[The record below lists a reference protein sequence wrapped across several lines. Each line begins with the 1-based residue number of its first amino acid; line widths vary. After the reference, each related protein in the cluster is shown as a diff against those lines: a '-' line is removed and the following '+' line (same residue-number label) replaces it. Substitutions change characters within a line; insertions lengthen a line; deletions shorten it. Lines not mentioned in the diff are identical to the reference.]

1 MARETVVTEEHVLEI
16 CEDIGTCWHDLG
28 IKLKLQREILL
39 NINADYS
46 LCREKAREMLYK
58 WMNREGSSAT
68 VGSLADALKD
78 IGNKRVAQKLLAKT
92 ARRLNTDFVDPRTIE
107 PFLANRLIPLDKG
120 EGAVRPIG
128 VGEVIRRVIGKCVM
142 KVTKQDVIE
151 ASGSLQVCAGLKSG
165 SEAAV
170 HAIHSIFEADET
182 DAVLLIDASNAFNA
196 LNRAAALHNIRVL
209 CPPIATYAINT
220 YREPARLFIIGG
232 KEIKSAEGTTQGD
245 PLAMGIYAISLQPL
259 ITRLGISNDLKQC
272 WFADDAS
279 GAGSLEDI
287 KRWWD
292 VLTEAGPDLGYYPN
306 AKKCWLITKPDKKDH
321 AKAIFEGTAINIST
335 QGQKHLGA
343 ALGSRAYLE
352 EYVDGK
358 VEEWV
363 SQVVKLAEYATSNPQ
378 ACYAAFTFGLRHRWT
393 YFLRTLP
400 DIEDLLEPLERAIA
414 DVLIPSITD
423 HHCTKEE
430 RDLVALPVRLGG
442 LGLINPSQDA
452 ASQFKV
458 STKITAPLVEKII
471 AQDHETPADTAV
483 KTLQQCVRRE
493 TNEALQT
500 RLGNVRESLPQ
511 KTQRAIDLA
520 TEKGASNWLTVLPL
534 KDMGYNLNKGEFRD
548 AVKLRYDWEID
559 DKPTVCVC
567 GDAFTI
573 DHAMICRRGGFIIQR
588 HNELR
593 DLEADLLKMVCNDV
607 EIEPVLQEL
616 TGERLPSG
624 ANTTPDAR
632 LDIHARGFWEKQRS
646 AFFDVRVCHPN
657 ADSYKDQTPKQIYRN
672 HENEKKRAY
681 ADRVLQVE
689 QGTFTP
695 LVFTS
700 TGGMGEECKRYHSR
714 LAELIAA
721 KKGEDYATTVS
732 WIRSKVSFA
741 ILRSA
746 LICLRGSR
754 TVKRN
759 RNIDIYDMDFQ
770 VENSQKEELKTEI
783 SNARRNSAKL
793 QEEVSSVCLEKEQQ
807 THKKT
812 LEKFEE
818 VKKSLYE
825 LLMAKDEDDKEV
837 METRVQQLNTTI
849 KELEEKLLTEK
860 SEKEFYVK
868 EATRLQN
875 LCYEMDNDLGIL
887 KERFEKIS
895 KDDKDSNET
904 LPDYNNN
911 VLNETTCREIMF
923 EGKEEMK
930 TELNRARTHSAK
942 LREKVHLMK
951 AGLEEEQQ
959 IDERTQEKLEKVM
972 KSLYEL
978 LMTKDKDN
986 NIETR
991 VLALEATI
999 KGLEEELS
1007 TEKCDKKNLDRI
1019 CDQMNENSN
1028 SLKESFEKISEEHKK
1043 LVESLSDYRNN
1054 VFNES
1059 SCSEEEMRL
1068 ISPREEIV
1076 VVNAFKR
1083 DNTISSLK
1091 RPKNPWLHDKAT
1103 STEELTG

>member
-1 MARETVVTEEHVLEI
+1 
-16 CEDIGTCWHDLG
+16 
-28 IKLKLQREILL
+28 
-39 NINADYS
+39 
-46 LCREKAREMLYK
+46 
-58 WMNREGSSAT
+58 
-68 VGSLADALKD
+68 
-78 IGNKRVAQKLLAKT
+78 
-92 ARRLNTDFVDPRTIE
+92 
-107 PFLANRLIPLDKG
+107 
-120 EGAVRPIG
+120 
-128 VGEVIRRVIGKCVM
+128 
-142 KVTKQDVIE
+142 
-151 ASGSLQVCAGLKSG
+151 
-165 SEAAV
+165 
-170 HAIHSIFEADET
+170 
-182 DAVLLIDASNAFNA
+182 
-196 LNRAAALHNIRVL
+196 
-209 CPPIATYAINT
+209 
-220 YREPARLFIIGG
+220 
-232 KEIKSAEGTTQGD
+232 
-245 PLAMGIYAISLQPL
+245 MGIYAISLQPL

-378 ACYAAFTFGLRHRWT
+378 VCYAAFTFGLCHRWT

-430 RDLVALPVRLGG
+430 RDQVALPVRLGG
-442 LGLINPSQDA
+442 LGLINPSHDA

-511 KTQRAIDLA
+511 KTQRATDLA

-573 DHAMICRRGGFIIQR
+573 DHAMICWRGGFIIQR

-593 DLEADLLKMVCNDV
+593 DLEADLLKMVCSDV

-632 LDIHARGFWEKQRS
+632 LDIHARGFWEKQRF

-746 LICLRGSR
+746 LICLRGSG

-770 VENSQKEELKTEI
+770 VENS
-783 SNARRNSAKL
+783 
-793 QEEVSSVCLEKEQQ
+793 
-807 THKKT
+807 
-812 LEKFEE
+812 
-818 VKKSLYE
+818 
-825 LLMAKDEDDKEV
+825 
-837 METRVQQLNTTI
+837 
-849 KELEEKLLTEK
+849 
-860 SEKEFYVK
+860 
-868 EATRLQN
+868 
-875 LCYEMDNDLGIL
+875 
-887 KERFEKIS
+887 
-895 KDDKDSNET
+895 
-904 LPDYNNN
+904 
-911 VLNETTCREIMF
+911 
-923 EGKEEMK
+923 
-930 TELNRARTHSAK
+930 RTA
-942 LREKVHLMK
+942 
-951 AGLEEEQQ
+951 
-959 IDERTQEKLEKVM
+959 I
-972 KSLYEL
+972 
-978 LMTKDKDN
+978 
-986 NIETR
+986 
-991 VLALEATI
+991 
-999 KGLEEELS
+999 
-1007 TEKCDKKNLDRI
+1007 
-1019 CDQMNENSN
+1019 
-1028 SLKESFEKISEEHKK
+1028 
-1043 LVESLSDYRNN
+1043 
-1054 VFNES
+1054 
-1059 SCSEEEMRL
+1059 
-1068 ISPREEIV
+1068 
-1076 VVNAFKR
+1076 
-1083 DNTISSLK
+1083 
-1091 RPKNPWLHDKAT
+1091 
-1103 STEELTG
+1103 

>member
-1 MARETVVTEEHVLEI
+1 MLPLTVDVMGQLKDKHPEKQEAKLGSLLFGPVEEVHDSLYQQIDGDMIREAALRTKGSGGPSGV
-16 CEDIGTCWHDLG
+16 DANGF
-28 IKLKLQREILL
+28 KRIL
-39 NINADYS
+39 ACKS
-46 LCREKAREMLYK
+46 FKK
-58 WMNREGSSAT
+58 SSAN
-68 VGSLADALKD
+68 LCDAL
-78 IGNKRVAQKLLAKT
+78 AKM

-120 EGAVRPIG
+120 EGAVRSIG

-170 HAIHSIFEADET
+170 HAMHSIFEADET

-232 KEIKSAEGTTQGD
+232 KEINSAEGTTQGD

-378 ACYAAFTFGLRHRWT
+378 VCYAAFTFGLCHRWT

-430 RDLVALPVRLGG
+430 RDLVALPVRRGG
-442 LGLINPSQDA
+442 LGLINPSHDA

-500 RLGNVRESLPQ
+500 RLGNVREFLPQ

-573 DHAMICRRGGFIIQR
+573 DHAMTCRRGG
-588 HNELR
+588 
-593 DLEADLLKMVCNDV
+593 
-607 EIEPVLQEL
+607 
-616 TGERLPSG
+616 
-624 ANTTPDAR
+624 
-632 LDIHARGFWEKQRS
+632 IH
-646 AFFDVRVCHPN
+646 
-657 ADSYKDQTPKQIYRN
+657 
-672 HENEKKRAY
+672 
-681 ADRVLQVE
+681 
-689 QGTFTP
+689 
-695 LVFTS
+695 
-700 TGGMGEECKRYHSR
+700 
-714 LAELIAA
+714 
-721 KKGEDYATTVS
+721 
-732 WIRSKVSFA
+732 
-741 ILRSA
+741 
-746 LICLRGSR
+746 
-754 TVKRN
+754 
-759 RNIDIYDMDFQ
+759 
-770 VENSQKEELKTEI
+770 
-783 SNARRNSAKL
+783 NSA
-793 QEEVSSVCLEKEQQ
+793 
-807 THKKT
+807 
-812 LEKFEE
+812 
-818 VKKSLYE
+818 
-825 LLMAKDEDDKEV
+825 
-837 METRVQQLNTTI
+837 
-849 KELEEKLLTEK
+849 
-860 SEKEFYVK
+860 
-868 EATRLQN
+868 
-875 LCYEMDNDLGIL
+875 
-887 KERFEKIS
+887 
-895 KDDKDSNET
+895 
-904 LPDYNNN
+904 P
-911 VLNETTCREIMF
+911 
-923 EGKEEMK
+923 
-930 TELNRARTHSAK
+930 
-942 LREKVHLMK
+942 
-951 AGLEEEQQ
+951 
-959 IDERTQEKLEKVM
+959 
-972 KSLYEL
+972 
-978 LMTKDKDN
+978 
-986 NIETR
+986 
-991 VLALEATI
+991 
-999 KGLEEELS
+999 
-1007 TEKCDKKNLDRI
+1007 
-1019 CDQMNENSN
+1019 
-1028 SLKESFEKISEEHKK
+1028 
-1043 LVESLSDYRNN
+1043 
-1054 VFNES
+1054 
-1059 SCSEEEMRL
+1059 
-1068 ISPREEIV
+1068 
-1076 VVNAFKR
+1076 
-1083 DNTISSLK
+1083 
-1091 RPKNPWLHDKAT
+1091 
-1103 STEELTG
+1103 